1 MRTIL
6 SSTFAA
12 IVFAV
17 AACGGD
23 SGTGPAAASIAGTYT
38 LKTVNSTPLPY
49 TMPDDGTGTIEIL
62 GDSYTLADDGNY
74 TQVTQFRLTVPGQS
88 PGVFSLNSHGTYAV
102 AGSTITLADADDPTD
117 KATATLNAKT
127 LTFSVEGFVLVY
139 QQSGG

>member
-23 SGTGPAAASIAGTYT
+23 SGTGPAAASITGTYA

-49 TMPDDGTGTIEIL
+49 TMPDDGTGTVEIL
-62 GDSYTLADDGNY
+62 AASYTLAEGGKY
-74 TQVTQFRLTVPGQS
+74 TVVAQFRVTLPGESATALSLT
-88 PGVFSLNSHGTYAV
+88 SHGTYAV
-102 AGSTITLADADDPTD
+102 AGSTI
-117 KATATLNAKT
+117 
-127 LTFSVEGFVLVY
+127 
-139 QQSGG
+139 